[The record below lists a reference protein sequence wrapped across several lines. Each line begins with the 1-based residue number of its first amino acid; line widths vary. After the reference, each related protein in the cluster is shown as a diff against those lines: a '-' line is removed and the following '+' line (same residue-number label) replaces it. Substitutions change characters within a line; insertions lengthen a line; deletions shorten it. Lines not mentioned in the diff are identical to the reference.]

1 MYVHCTSIV
10 AKIVHIIIPMCI
22 RNENASNEIEINP
35 HARINA
41 KRALHRRVRTQKDT
55 TMYFMNTNEK
65 KTTQH
70 TETNL
75 SIHTLTQRAIL
86 LRKGERESWERERE
100 RESLIHS
107 ARYAYTQTKQYT
119 LTWRI
124 KSICRSIQIA
134 SIQQTIQPKERNA
147 SKEQKN
153 LTNGYH
159 RIQIR

>member
-1 MYVHCTSIV
+1 MLLSITMVCIQVYIHICTSIV

-22 RNENASNEIEINP
+22 RNENSSNEIEINP

-70 TETNL
+70 TEANL

-86 LRKGERESWERERE
+86 LREGEKKREKV
-100 RESLIHS
+100 L
-107 ARYAYTQTKQYT
+107 YTVHDTHTPRQSNT
-119 LTWRI
+119 
-124 KSICRSIQIA
+124 RS
-134 SIQQTIQPKERNA
+134 
-147 SKEQKN
+147 
-153 LTNGYH
+153 NGG
-159 RIQIR
+159 